1 MAVEIKELIIR
12 AVAVEETAQTLDTVH
27 HSQVSQMMS
36 PEVTD
41 QIVQACVREVLKVIE
56 RKSSR

>member
-12 AVAVEETAQTLDTVH
+12 AVAVEEPGQVGGAAAPAEDQMAEANAQL
-27 HSQVSQMMS
+27 
-36 PEVTD
+36 
-41 QIVQACVREVLKVIE
+41 VQACVREVLKVLE

>member
-12 AVAVEETAQTLDTVH
+12 AVAIEEPTQTGATPATAEQQANAANAQL
-27 HSQVSQMMS
+27 
-36 PEVTD
+36 
-41 QIVQACVREVLKVIE
+41 VQACVREVLKVLE

>member
-12 AVAVEETAQTLDTVH
+12 AVAVEEPTQTGSNQATDEQQANAANAQL
-27 HSQVSQMMS
+27 
-36 PEVTD
+36 
-41 QIVQACVREVLKVIE
+41 VQACVKEVLKVLE

>member
-12 AVAVEETAQTLDTVH
+12 AVAIDDVDGDQKVDSSEVLTEEMT
-27 HSQVSQMMS
+27 S
-36 PEVTD
+36 
-41 QIVQACVREVLKVIE
+41 QIVQTCVKEVMKIIE

>member
-12 AVAVEETAQTLDTVH
+12 AVAVEEPAQVGGATVAAEDHTAEANAQL
-27 HSQVSQMMS
+27 
-36 PEVTD
+36 
-41 QIVQACVREVLKVIE
+41 VQACVREVLKVLE